1 MITVRKLL
9 EEKKQEE
16 NIYSVSVNDNV
27 LQALQVMAAADTG
40 AVLVSEGDQYV
51 GIFTERDYARDGE
64 IKGQCARDTPIKDVM
79 SQLLYSVKPETTV
92 HDCME
97 IMTKYHI
104 RHLPVVSNA
113 RVIGLVSIGD
123 VVRAVTQEDESTI
136 NDLQNYI
143 QGTGYGR

>member
-1 MITVRKLL
+1 MLTVRKLL
-9 EEKKQEE
+9 EDKKQEE
-16 NIYSVSVNDNV
+16 NVYSVAANDTV
-27 LQALQVMAAADTG
+27 LQALKVMADADTG
-40 AVLVSEGDQYV
+40 AVLVSEGDQYT

-64 IKGQCARDTPIKDVM
+64 LKGQSAKDTLVKDVM
-79 SQLLYSVKPETTV
+79 SQIIYSVKPETTV

-97 IMTKYHI
+97 LMTKYRV
-104 RHLPVVSNA
+104 RHLPVVANA

-123 VVRAVTQEDESTI
+123 VVRAVTEEDESTI

>member
-16 NIYSVSVNDNV
+16 NVYSVAVNDTV
-27 LQALQVMAAADTG
+27 LQALRMMADADTG

-64 IKGQCARDTPIKDVM
+64 LKGHSAKDTRIKDVM
-79 SQLLYSVKPETTV
+79 SQILYSVKPETTV

-97 IMTKYHI
+97 LMTKYRI

-123 VVRAVTQEDESTI
+123 VVRAVKDEDESTI
-136 NDLQNYI
+136 NNLQNYI

>member
-1 MITVRKLL
+1 MITVRSLL
-9 EEKKQEE
+9 EKKNQEE
-16 NIYSVSVNDNV
+16 NVYSVSIGDTV
-27 LQALQVMAAADTG
+27 LKALQVMADADTG
-40 AVLVSEGDQYV
+40 AVLISDGDQYV

-64 IKGQCARDTPIKDVM
+64 LKGHCAKDTLVKDVM

-97 IMTKYHI
+97 LMTKYRI

-123 VVRAVTQEDESTI
+123 VVRAVKDEDESTI

>member
-9 EEKKQEE
+9 EDKKQEE
-16 NIYSVSVNDNV
+16 NVYSVAADDTV
-27 LQALQVMAAADTG
+27 LQALKVMADADTG

-64 IKGQCARDTPIKDVM
+64 LKGQCAKDTLIKDVM

-92 HDCME
+92 HECME
-97 IMTKYHI
+97 LMTKYRI

-123 VVRAVTQEDESTI
+123 VVRAVKDEDESTI

>member
-1 MITVRKLL
+1 M
-9 EEKKQEE
+9 
-16 NIYSVSVNDNV
+16 
-27 LQALQVMAAADTG
+27 
-40 AVLVSEGDQYV
+40 

-64 IKGQCARDTPIKDVM
+64 LKGHFAKDTRIKDVM
-79 SQLLYSVKPETTV
+79 SQIMYSVKPETTV

-97 IMTKYHI
+97 LMTKYHI

-123 VVRAVTQEDESTI
+123 VVRAVKDEDESTI

>member
-16 NIYSVSVNDNV
+16 NIYSVAINDSV
-27 LQALQVMAAADTG
+27 LQALKVMADADTG

-64 IKGQCARDTPIKDVM
+64 LKGQCAKDTQIKDVM
-79 SQLLYSVKPETTV
+79 SQILYSVKPETTV

-97 IMTKYHI
+97 LMTKYHI

-123 VVRAVTQEDESTI
+123 VVRAVTDEDESTI

>member
-9 EEKKQEE
+9 EDKNQEE
-16 NIYSVSVNDNV
+16 NVYSVAVSETV
-27 LQALQVMAAADTG
+27 LKALQVMAEADTG

-64 IKGQCARDTPIKDVM
+64 LKGHCAKDTRLKDVM
-79 SQLLYSVKPETTV
+79 SQILYSVKPETTV

-97 IMTKYHI
+97 LMTKYHI
-104 RHLPVVSNA
+104 RHLPVVANA

-123 VVRAVTQEDESTI
+123 VVRAVKDEDESTI
-136 NDLQNYI
+136 NDLENYI

>member
-1 MITVRKLL
+1 MIIVRKLL

-16 NIYSVSVNDNV
+16 NVYSVAVTDTV
-27 LQALQVMAAADTG
+27 LKALQVMADADTG

-64 IKGQCARDTPIKDVM
+64 LKGHFAKDTQIKDVM
-79 SQLLYSVKPETTV
+79 SLILYSVKPETTV

-97 IMTKYHI
+97 LMTKYRI
-104 RHLPVVSNA
+104 RHLPVVANA

-123 VVRAVTQEDESTI
+123 VVRAVKDEDESTI

>member
-16 NIYSVSVNDNV
+16 NVYSVSVTDNV
-27 LQALQVMAAADTG
+27 LQALKVMADADTG

-64 IKGQCARDTPIKDVM
+64 LKGHCAKDTHIKDVM
-79 SQLLYSVKPETTV
+79 SQILYSVKPDTTV

-97 IMTKYHI
+97 LMTKYHI

-113 RVIGLVSIGD
+113 RVIGMVSIGD
-123 VVRAVTQEDESTI
+123 VVRAANDEDESTI

>member
-9 EEKKQEE
+9 EEKTQEE
-16 NIYSVSVNDNV
+16 NVYSVAANDSV
-27 LQALQVMAAADTG
+27 LQALKVMADADTG

-64 IKGQCARDTPIKDVM
+64 LKGQCAKDTLIKDVM

-92 HDCME
+92 HECME
-97 IMTKYHI
+97 LMTKYRI
-104 RHLPVVSNA
+104 RHLPVVANA

-123 VVRAVTQEDESTI
+123 VVRAVNDEDESTI

>member
-16 NIYSVSVNDNV
+16 NVYSVAATDSV
-27 LQALQVMAAADTG
+27 LQALKVMADADTG

-64 IKGQCARDTPIKDVM
+64 LKGHFAKDTQIKDVM
-79 SQLLYSVKPETTV
+79 SLILYSVKPETTV

-97 IMTKYHI
+97 LMTKYRI
-104 RHLPVVSNA
+104 RHLPVVANA

-123 VVRAVTQEDESTI
+123 VVRAVKDEDESTI

>member
-16 NIYSVSVNDNV
+16 NVYSVAVNDTV
-27 LQALQVMAAADTG
+27 LQALRMMADADTG

-64 IKGQCARDTPIKDVM
+64 LKGHSAKDTRIKDVM
-79 SQLLYSVKPETTV
+79 SQIMYSVKPETTV

-97 IMTKYHI
+97 LMTKYHI

-123 VVRAVTQEDESTI
+123 VVRAVKDEDESTI

>member
-16 NIYSVSVNDNV
+16 NVYSVAVTDTV
-27 LQALQVMAAADTG
+27 LQALQVMADADTG

-64 IKGQCARDTPIKDVM
+64 LKGHWAKDTHIKDVM
-79 SQLLYSVKPETTV
+79 SQILYSVKPETTV

-97 IMTKYHI
+97 LMTKYHI
-104 RHLPVVSNA
+104 RHLPVVNNA

-123 VVRAVTQEDESTI
+123 VVRAVKDEDETTI

>member
-16 NIYSVSVNDNV
+16 NVYSVAVTDTV
-27 LQALQVMAAADTG
+27 LKALQVMADADTG

-64 IKGQCARDTPIKDVM
+64 LKGHFAKDTHIKDVM
-79 SQLLYSVKPETTV
+79 SLILYSVKPETTV

-97 IMTKYHI
+97 LMTKYRI
-104 RHLPVVSNA
+104 RHLPVVANA
-113 RVIGLVSIGD
+113 RVIGLVSIGE
-123 VVRAVTQEDESTI
+123 VVRAVKDEDESTI

>member
-9 EEKKQEE
+9 EEKTQEE
-16 NIYSVSVNDNV
+16 NVYSVSVDDNI
-27 LQALQVMAAADTG
+27 LQALQVMADADTG
-40 AVLVSEGDQYV
+40 AVLISEGDQYV

-64 IKGQCARDTPIKDVM
+64 LKGHFAKDTRIKDVM
-79 SQLLYSVKPETTV
+79 SQILYSVKPETTV

-97 IMTKYHI
+97 LMTKYHI
-104 RHLPVVSNA
+104 RHLPVVANA

-123 VVRAVTQEDESTI
+123 VVRAVKDEDESTI

>member
-16 NIYSVSVNDNV
+16 NVYSVAVTDSV
-27 LQALQVMAAADTG
+27 LKALQVMAEADTG
-40 AVLVSEGDQYV
+40 AVLISEGDQYV

-64 IKGQCARDTPIKDVM
+64 LKGQCARDTRIKDVM
-79 SQLLYSVKPETTV
+79 SQILYSVKPETTV

-97 IMTKYHI
+97 VMTKYHI
-104 RHLPVVSNA
+104 RHLPVVVNA

-123 VVRAVTQEDESTI
+123 VVRAVKDEDESTI

>member
-16 NIYSVSVNDNV
+16 NVYSVAVNDTV
-27 LQALQVMAAADTG
+27 LQALRMMADADTG

-64 IKGQCARDTPIKDVM
+64 LKGHFAKDTRIKDVM
-79 SQLLYSVKPETTV
+79 SQIMYSVKPETTV

-97 IMTKYHI
+97 LMTKYHI
-104 RHLPVVSNA
+104 RHLPVVSKA
-113 RVIGLVSIGD
+113 RIIGLVSIRD
-123 VVRAVTQEDESTI
+123 VVRAVTEDNQSTI
-136 NDLQNYI
+136 NDLENYI

>member
-9 EEKKQEE
+9 EEKQQEE
-16 NIYSVSVNDNV
+16 NVYSVSVNDNV
-27 LQALQVMAAADTG
+27 LQALQVMADADTG

-64 IKGQCARDTPIKDVM
+64 LKGHSAKDTHIKDVM
-79 SQLLYSVKPETTV
+79 SQILYSVKPETTV

-97 IMTKYHI
+97 LMTKYRI
-104 RHLPVVSNA
+104 RHLPVVANA

-123 VVRAVTQEDESTI
+123 VVRAVKDEDESTI

>member
-1 MITVRKLL
+1 MIIVRKLL

-16 NIYSVSVNDNV
+16 NVYSVAVTDTV
-27 LQALQVMAAADTG
+27 LKALQVMADADTG

-64 IKGQCARDTPIKDVM
+64 LKGHFAKDTHIKDVM
-79 SQLLYSVKPETTV
+79 SLILYSVKPETTV

-97 IMTKYHI
+97 LMTKYRI
-104 RHLPVVSNA
+104 RHLPVVANA

-123 VVRAVTQEDESTI
+123 VVRAVKDEDESTI

>member
-9 EEKKQEE
+9 EEKTQEE
-16 NIYSVSVNDNV
+16 NVYSVAANDTV
-27 LQALQVMAAADTG
+27 LQALKVMADADTG

-64 IKGQCARDTPIKDVM
+64 LKGQCAKDTLIKDVM

-92 HDCME
+92 HECME
-97 IMTKYHI
+97 LMTKYRI
-104 RHLPVVSNA
+104 RHLPVVANA

-123 VVRAVTQEDESTI
+123 VVRAVNDEDESTI

>member
-9 EEKKQEE
+9 EEKQQEE
-16 NIYSVSVNDNV
+16 NVYSVAATDNV
-27 LQALQVMAAADTG
+27 LQALKVMADADTG

-64 IKGQCARDTPIKDVM
+64 LKGQCARDTLVKDVM
-79 SQLLYSVKPETTV
+79 SQILYSVKPETTV

-97 IMTKYHI
+97 LMTKYRI

-123 VVRAVTQEDESTI
+123 VVRAVKDEDESTI
-136 NDLQNYI
+136 NDLENYI

>member
-51 GIFTERDYARDGE
+51 GIFTERDYARDVE

>member
-16 NIYSVSVNDNV
+16 NVYSVSVNDNV
-27 LQALQVMAAADTG
+27 LKALQVMADADTG

-64 IKGQCARDTPIKDVM
+64 LKGQSAKDTLIKDVM
-79 SQLLYSVKPETTV
+79 SQILYSVKPETTV

-97 IMTKYHI
+97 LMTKYHI
-104 RHLPVVSNA
+104 RHLPVVFNA

-123 VVRAVTQEDESTI
+123 VVRAVTEEDESTI

>member
-9 EEKKQEE
+9 EEKNQEE
-16 NIYSVSVNDNV
+16 TVYSVAANDSV
-27 LQALQVMAAADTG
+27 LQALKVMADADTG

-64 IKGQCARDTPIKDVM
+64 LKGQCAKDTLVKDVM

-92 HDCME
+92 QECME
-97 IMTKYHI
+97 LMTKYRI

-113 RVIGLVSIGD
+113 RVIGLISIGD
-123 VVRAVTQEDESTI
+123 VVRAVRDEDESTI

>member
-16 NIYSVSVNDNV
+16 NVYSVAVNDTV
-27 LQALQVMAAADTG
+27 LQALRMMADADTG

-64 IKGQCARDTPIKDVM
+64 LKGQYAKDTRVKDVM
-79 SQLLYSVKPETTV
+79 SQILYSVKPETIV

-97 IMTKYHI
+97 LMTKYRI

-113 RVIGLVSIGD
+113 HVIGLVSIGD
-123 VVRAVTQEDESTI
+123 VVRAVKDEDESTI